1 MSENFLQKIW
11 RTSPSAAFRA
21 VRQRFGYSH
30 GPRRVPPSWVR
41 VQAGA
46 LAGRELL
53 LAAELGGSWREM
65 LEGTYD
71 RDLFARLTAAVP
83 LAGATVWDIGA
94 HFGYHTLGF
103 AALVGSAGKV
113 VAFEPNPF
121 NRERLKLNLERNRDL
136 AKIIE
141 VIPKAVSEQDGEA
154 DFVFSAD
161 IDSGDSSCSHLGAAL
176 PPRPA
181 DAYAEFRRETVPT
194 VRIDTLM
201 TQRPGQFP
209 TVIKIDVEGAE
220 WLVLQGGREFFSR
233 HKPAIL
239 MEVHDIR
246 LMLHVGSFLRDH
258 GYKILGVD
266 EAHATPSRC
275 FIVAK

>member
-1 MSENFLQKIW
+1 MSETLFQKIW
-11 RTSPSAAFRA
+11 RTSPATVVQA
-21 VRQRFGYSH
+21 VRQRFASRH

-41 VQAGA
+41 IQAGA
-46 LAGRELL
+46 LAGREFL

-71 RDLFARLTAAVP
+71 RDLFTRLTAAVP
-83 LAGATVWDIGA
+83 LAGATIWDIGA

-113 VAFEPNPF
+113 VAFEPNPC
-121 NRERLKLNLERNRDL
+121 NRERLALNLERNRDL
-136 AKIIE
+136 AKIIT
-141 VIPKAVSEQDGEA
+141 VIPQAVAAEDGTAE
-154 DFVFSAD
+154 FVFSAD

-181 DAYAEFRRETVPT
+181 DAYAHFRRETVPT
-194 VRIDTLM
+194 VRIDTLL
-201 TQRPGQFP
+201 TQRPGEIPQ
-209 TVIKIDVEGAE
+209 VLKIDVEGAE

-258 GYKILGVD
+258 GYQILGVD